1 MIYEFRIKSL
11 LIPNAYKFPKVISK
25 WGTGCLKNPLADCS
39 HCGTLKKSFAP
50 QKKGRAEIFLEAN
63 YDPI

>member
-1 MIYEFRIKSL
+1 MNFESSPYRFLMR
-11 LIPNAYKFPKVISK
+11 KFPKVISK

-50 QKKGRAEIFLEAN
+50 QKKGRAEIFLEAYY